1 MKKMHLRLLS
11 LLLVLAL
18 LGGFAV
24 PTATAAR
31 IRPVLMTELTPE
43 PTPEAD
49 YSYTYEVLQYLTAN
63 ANYRVQGG
71 SYQADGAGKIPLE
84 EAWFGTTV
92 SIVKVG
98 DNATTSDSAAQSL
111 DIPARTAPPTGVG
124 VVHASGAGKSDG
136 KITGVGWGMEWR
148 KEGQTS
154 WTRCTFSTEIGNL
167 SAGIY
172 YVRAGSMN
180 GMRFASLPVTV
191 EILEGEPESCQ
202 LEVTAPTFDAVTAG
216 YPQPEPKAITIRN
229 TGTVDAAITSVT
241 LSGEN
246 PDSFTISGGDNTAV
260 PANGSNTSYSVCP
273 KGELPAGT
281 YSARI
286 VVAYNDGKT
295 AEADVSFVVNAPVDP
310 EPTDPPPI
318 EDPKAPKNLEE
329 LRAADPKE
337 VAKLSKFDG
346 RSYRIITPVRDQ
358 GDSNLC
364 WAYASINASE
374 ASVLR
379 EGFDPAATLEN
390 LRFSPNYLGYIRF
403 NRGADLLGNEYVFD
417 DDRATD
423 WRMAS
428 GDPGYSTALFAQWW
442 GPAEEGT
449 PLERSLS
456 NAEAHSHYRL
466 EHAIHIPGDFKTDA
480 EARTQLKQAIA
491 QYGAVTFSYNW
502 VGEFQYDNPSRGGFG
517 NPHACTIIGWD
528 DTIPASQFHQGA
540 SQDGGWLV
548 KNSYSTLPYFYLSY
562 DNSSAYAYA
571 FDYTAKED
579 YDFNYYYD
587 GADTD
592 FGMSQSLN
600 ITRAA
605 NVFQGLK
612 GTETETEYV
621 KAVQVAY
628 MGTKATTCQVQ
639 VYTNLED
646 QQDMTS
652 KYNTNPILGTL
663 AATGT
668 ATFDRQG
675 YHTVPLEQMA
685 EIEPGSYFSI
695 VVTISGEGS
704 YLRLVTADAKSYS
717 SSDGSTWGYMRYRA
731 PRIKAY
737 TVLESGSAALT
748 PEPTPNAAIDFT
760 AETLTGLVPGA
771 GYLVNRA
778 ALTADE
784 TGALAMDEA
793 WLGTAISIV
802 KQGDQ
807 IATTDSAPQTLEIP
821 ARPMAP
827 TGVQG
832 VNETFAG
839 EHDGKLTGL
848 ATTMAYRALQAE
860 QWIPCPGAEV
870 TGLTPG
876 TYEIR
881 FQATESSFASPAT
894 QVTIA
899 AGPERIYTLAVT
911 APTFD
916 DVVVGYEQPQAK
928 AIRIQNTGNSDVE
941 ISGVALSSLDA
952 FTLTQGTATVAV
964 GQTNETYLVQ
974 PNAGLAAGSYQA
986 TVTVTYHNG
995 KEATAELHFTVSAAE
1010 DDEAV
1015 RRVEALID
1023 DIGPVDKNSGPAIEA
1038 ARAAYEALTD
1048 SQKQQVRNY
1057 QTLLDAEEA
1066 FQMYKLL
1073 AAAEEAQRLAD
1084 EARQKAEEAKQAAEK
1099 ARDEAKQAAESS
1111 AENKEAAEEAARKAK
1126 ESEDNAKKAEEAAQK
1141 AAGAAQKAAE
1151 AAETSN
1157 KEAAEKALAAA
1168 QEANRAAE
1176 EANRA
1181 ATEAG
1186 KAAEAQRLAQ
1196 EAREAAEEAAKT
1208 AKAAEDKAEEAR
1220 QKAEEAANSAAE
1232 DKEAAE
1238 KAKQEAQ
1245 EAQEA
1250 AEKARDAAKDAEKA
1264 ADAAKEAADQSKL
1277 EAAASAAEAAGYAEE
1292 VARMY
1297 NEIVQMKAEMVEL
1310 LAKAQKAAEKAEE
1323 ERKAAEAAA
1332 LAAAKYEALIQL
1344 SQVDLTGC
1352 TPEQEA
1358 AAKAI
1363 LAKAREAIQAAET
1376 RDAVASIL
1384 AETLKAVADA
1394 KTQQGSPA
1402 DAFQDVKK
1410 DTWYYPGVDYM
1421 VRKGY
1426 MKGLE
1431 TDVFGVNGI
1440 MTRGQMVTI
1449 LYRIAGE
1456 PSTEGMTNPF
1466 TDVAENRFYTDAV
1479 IWAASNGIVM
1489 GIKEGIFDPNGSVT
1503 RQQVATILYRFSGE
1517 KASDQDLLGN
1527 YPDGDKVSSYAREAM
1542 NWAISQGI
1550 VMGVADGGKTTLSP
1564 AATATR
1570 AQMATILQRYLEKQ
1584 G

>member
-31 IRPVLMTELTPE
+31 NRVVPMAELTPE
-43 PTPEAD
+43 PTPEAN

-63 ANYRVQGG
+63 ANYRVQGD
-71 SYQADGAGKIPLE
+71 SCQADEDGKIPLRE
-84 EAWFGTTV
+84 EWFGTTV

-98 DNATTSDSAAQSL
+98 DQVTTSDSAAQSL
-111 DIPARTAPPTGVG
+111 AIPARTAPPTGVG

-136 KITGVGWGMEWR
+136 KITGVGFGMEWR

-154 WTRCTFSTEIGNL
+154 WTKCNFSTEIINL

-172 YVRAGSMN
+172 HVRMGTMN

-191 EILEGEPESCQ
+191 EILEGKPEICR
-202 LEVTAPTFDAVTAG
+202 LEVTAPTFDAVTEG
-216 YPQPEPKAITIRN
+216 YAQPEPKAITIHN
-229 TGTVDAAITSVT
+229 TGTVDAAIASVT
-241 LSGEN
+241 LSGEQAG
-246 PDSFTISGGDNTAV
+246 SFTISGGDNTAV
-260 PANGSNTSYSVCP
+260 PVNGSNTSYLISP
-273 KGELPAGT
+273 NGALPAGT
-281 YSARI
+281 YGAQI

-295 AEADVSFVVNAPVDP
+295 AEAAVSFVVNPAGDP
-310 EPTDPPPI
+310 QPTDPPPI
-318 EDPKAPKNLEE
+318 TDPKAPKNLEE

-346 RSYRIITPVRDQ
+346 RSYSIITPVRDQ

-364 WAYASINASE
+364 WAYASVNASE

-379 EGFDPAATLEN
+379 EGVDPAATVDK

-403 NRGADLLGNEYVFD
+403 NRGPDLLGNVYVFD
-417 DDRATD
+417 EDRAKD

-449 PLERSLS
+449 PLDGSLS
-456 NAEAHSHYRL
+456 NAEAHSRYRL

-480 EARTQLKQAIA
+480 DARTQLKQAIA

-548 KNSYSTLPYFYLSY
+548 KNSYSSLPYFYLSY

-571 FDYTAKED
+571 FDYTVKED

-592 FGMSQSLN
+592 FGMSQSFN
-600 ITRAA
+600 ATRAA

-612 GTETETEYV
+612 GTETQKEYV

-628 MGTKATTCQVQ
+628 MGTKETTCQVQ

-646 QQDMTS
+646 QQDMSS
-652 KYNTNPILGTL
+652 KYNTNPTLGTL

-668 ATFDRQG
+668 AIFDRQG
-675 YHTVPLEQMA
+675 YHTVVLEKMA

-717 SSDGSTWGYMRYRA
+717 STDGSTWGFMRYRA

-737 TVLESGSAALT
+737 TVLESGSAPLT
-748 PEPTPNAAIDFT
+748 PEPTPNAAINFT
-760 AETLTGLVPGA
+760 AETLTALVPGA
-771 GYLVNRA
+771 GYLVNGTAFR
-778 ALTADE
+778 ADE
-784 TGALAMDEA
+784 TGALAMDA
-793 WLGTAISIV
+793 SWLGTAISIV

-807 IATTDSAPQTLEIP
+807 VTTTDSAPQTLEIP

-827 TGVQG
+827 SGVQG

-839 EHDGKLTGL
+839 EQDGKLTGL

-860 QWIPCPGAEV
+860 AWIPCPGEEV
-870 TGLTPG
+870 TGLAPG

-881 FQATESSFASPAT
+881 FQATDTSFASPAI
-894 QVTIA
+894 QVTIG
-899 AGPERIYTLAVT
+899 AGPERTYTLTVT

-928 AIRIQNTGNSDVE
+928 AIRIQNTGNSDVQ
-941 ISGVALSSLDA
+941 ITGVALSSLDA
-952 FTLTQGTATVAV
+952 FTLTQGTAAVAV
-964 GQTNETYLVQ
+964 GEINETYLVQ

-995 KEATAELHFTVSAAE
+995 QEATAELRFTVSAAE
-1010 DDEAV
+1010 EDDAV

-1023 DIGPVDKNSGPAIEA
+1023 AIGTVDENSGPAIEA
-1038 ARAAYEALTD
+1038 ARAAYDALTD

-1057 QTLLDAEEA
+1057 QTLLNAEAA
-1066 FQMYKLL
+1066 FQLCQLL
-1073 AAAEEAQRLAD
+1073 AAAKEAQRLAD
-1084 EARQKAEEAKQAAEK
+1084 EARQKAEEARQAAEK
-1099 ARDEAKQAAESS
+1099 ARDEANKAAQSVAEDKKAAED
-1111 AENKEAAEEAARKAK
+1111 AAKKAK

-1157 KEAAEKALAAA
+1157 KEATQKALEAA

-1181 ATEAG
+1181 AAEAG

-1196 EAREAAEEAAKT
+1196 EAREAAEEAART

-1220 QKAEEAANSAAE
+1220 KKAEEAANSAAE
-1232 DKEAAE
+1232 DREAAQ
-1238 KAKQEAQ
+1238 KAKQEAE
-1245 EAQEA
+1245 EALEA
-1250 AEKARDAAKDAEKA
+1250 AEKARDAAKDAENA
-1264 ADAAKEAADQSKL
+1264 ANAAKEAADQSKL

-1292 VARMY
+1292 VTRMY

-1310 LAKAQKAAEKAEE
+1310 LAQAQKAAEKAEE

-1344 SQVDLTGC
+1344 SQVDLTGY
-1352 TPEQEA
+1352 TAEQEA

-1363 LAKAREAIQAAET
+1363 LTKARQAIQAAET
-1376 RDAVASIL
+1376 RDEVAAIL

-1394 KTQQGSPA
+1394 KTQQGAA
-1402 DAFQDVKK
+1402 DTFRDVKK
-1410 DTWYYPGVDYM
+1410 DAWYYPGVDYM

-1431 TDVFGVNGI
+1431 TDVFGVSGV

-1456 PSTEGMTNPF
+1456 PSIKGLTNPF

-1489 GIKEGIFDPNGSVT
+1489 GIGEGIFDPNGSVT

-1517 KASDQDLLGN
+1517 KTSEQNLLGN
-1527 YPDGDKVSSYAREAM
+1527 YPDGDKVSSYAKEAM
-1542 NWAISQGI
+1542 NWAVSQGI
-1550 VMGVADGGKTTLSP
+1550 IMGVANEGKTTLSP

-1570 AQMATILQRYLEKQ
+1570 GQMATILQRYLEKQ

>member
-31 IRPVLMTELTPE
+31 IRTVPMAELTPE
-43 PTPEAD
+43 PTPEAN

-63 ANYRVQGG
+63 ANYRVQGD
-71 SYQADGAGKIPLE
+71 SYQADDAGKIPLKE
-84 EAWFGTTV
+84 EWFGATV

-98 DNATTSDSAAQSL
+98 DNVTTSDSAAQSL
-111 DIPARTAPPTGVG
+111 AIPARTAPPTGVG

-136 KITGVGWGMEWR
+136 KITGVGYGMEWR

-154 WTRCTFSTEIGNL
+154 WTRCSFSTEIGNL
-167 SAGIY
+167 AAGIY
-172 YVRAGSMN
+172 YVRMGTMS

-191 EILEGEPESCQ
+191 EILDGEPETCQ

-229 TGTVDAAITSVT
+229 TGTVAAAIASVT

-246 PDSFTISGGDNTAV
+246 PGSFTISGGDNTAV
-260 PANGSNTSYSVCP
+260 PANGSNTSYLICP
-273 KGELPAGT
+273 NGELPAGT
-281 YSARI
+281 YSAQI

-295 AEADVSFVVNAPVDP
+295 AEAAVSFVVNAPVTP

-346 RSYRIITPVRDQ
+346 RSYSIITPVRDQ

-374 ASVLR
+374 ASILR
-379 EGFDPAATLEN
+379 EGFDPAATVEK
-390 LRFSPNYLGYIRF
+390 LRFSPNYLGFIRF
-403 NRGADLLGNEYVFD
+403 NRGADLLGNVYVFD
-417 DDRATD
+417 EDRAKD

-449 PLERSLS
+449 PLDGSLR
-456 NAEAHSHYRL
+456 NAETHSHYRL

-480 EARTQLKQAIA
+480 DARAQLKQAIA

-548 KNSYSTLPYFYLSY
+548 KNSYSSLPYFYLSY
-562 DNSSAYAYA
+562 DCSSAYAFA

-592 FGMSQSLN
+592 FGMSQSMN
-600 ITRAA
+600 TTRAA

-612 GTETETEYV
+612 GTGTETEYV

-628 MGTKATTCQVQ
+628 MGTKETTCQVQ

-646 QQDMTS
+646 QQDMSS
-652 KYNTNPILGTL
+652 KYDTNPTLGTL

-675 YHTVPLEQMA
+675 YHTVVLEKMA

-717 SSDGSTWGYMRYRA
+717 SADGSAWSYMRYRA

-760 AETLTGLVPGA
+760 AETLTALVPGA
-771 GYLVNRA
+771 GYLVNGA
-778 ALTADE
+778 ACTADE
-784 TGALAMDEA
+784 TGALAMEES

-802 KQGDQ
+802 KRGDQ
-807 IATTDSAPQTLEIP
+807 ITTTDSAPQTLEIP

-827 TGVQG
+827 AGVQG

-839 EHDGKLTGL
+839 ENDGKLTGL
-848 ATTMAYRALQAE
+848 AATMAYRAIQEEA
-860 QWIPCPGAEV
+860 WIPCPGAEV
-870 TGLTPG
+870 TGLAPG
-876 TYEIR
+876 AYEIR
-881 FQATESSFASPAT
+881 FQATEASFASPAT

-899 AGPERIYTLAVT
+899 AGPERTYTLAVT

-916 DVVVGYEQPQAK
+916 AVLVGYEQPQAK

-952 FTLTQGTATVAV
+952 FTLTQGTAAVAA
-964 GQTNETYLVQ
+964 GETNETYLVQ

-995 KEATAELHFTVSAAE
+995 KEATAELRFTVSAE
-1010 DDEAV
+1010 DDDAV

-1023 DIGPVDKNSGPAIEA
+1023 DIGTVDENSGPAIDA

-1057 QTLLDAEEA
+1057 QTLLDAEKA

-1073 AAAEEAQRLAD
+1073 AAAKEAQRLAD

-1111 AENKEAAEEAARKAK
+1111 AENKEAAEAAARKAK
-1126 ESEDNAKKAEEAAQK
+1126 ESEDAAKKAEEAAQE

-1157 KEAAEKALAAA
+1157 QEAAQKALEAA
-1168 QEANRAAE
+1168 QEANRAAQ

-1181 ATEAG
+1181 AAEAG

-1196 EAREAAEEAAKT
+1196 EAREAAEEAART
-1208 AKAAEDKAEEAR
+1208 AKAAQDKAEEAR

-1232 DKEAAE
+1232 DREAAE

-1250 AEKARDAAKDAEKA
+1250 AEKARDAAKNAENA
-1264 ADAAKEAADQSKL
+1264 ANAAKEAADQSKL
-1277 EAAASAAEAAGYAEE
+1277 EAAASAAQAAGYAEE

-1363 LAKAREAIQAAET
+1363 LAKAREDIQAAET
-1376 RDAVASIL
+1376 RDDVAAIL

-1394 KTQQGSPA
+1394 KTQQSTA
-1402 DAFQDVKK
+1402 DTFLDVKK
-1410 DTWYYPGVDYM
+1410 SAWYYPGVDYM

-1431 TDVFGVNGI
+1431 ANVFGVDGV

-1449 LYRIAGE
+1449 LYRIAGQ
-1456 PSTEGMTNPF
+1456 PSIEGLTNPF

-1479 IWAASNGIVM
+1479 IWAAANGIVM
-1489 GIKEGIFDPNGSVT
+1489 GIAEGVFDPNGSVT

-1517 KASDQDLLGN
+1517 KAPEQDLLGN
-1527 YPDGDKVSSYAREAM
+1527 YPDGGKVSPYAKEAM
-1542 NWAISQGI
+1542 NWAVSQGI
-1550 VMGVADGGKTTLSP
+1550 IMGVANEGKTTLSP

-1584 G
+1584 D